1 MKRLLPLLL
10 LMSACTPHLQAPSV
24 AMPDRYIYSVP
35 SAEPLPDGGW
45 WLIFEDELL
54 DSLQR
59 RALAQN
65 RDLQVALSRIRE
77 AHHSISTAR
86 ASLLPALG
94 VEFEAESARQPL
106 TGTNNEFLL
115 SPTVAWQT
123 PLLGWNYPTQ
133 QARAEYM
140 ASEWAY
146 RATMLTLTHSVA
158 TTYFTLIEANEQLAI
173 SRQSLRLREQS
184 LALIDSMVHYGFS
197 SGMDREQARSM
208 VSEAAADVEQY
219 TMLLSRAQLSLSTLL
234 GDVPQAVAD
243 KLYILPTLPRGVPTN
258 LPSELLTHRPD
269 LMEAHYNV
277 EAAAAKV
284 GIARS
289 ARFPSLSLTG
299 QGGLFGK
306 DVKDVFTEG
315 DWAWSLTGSIAQP
328 LFAFGRRKRSEQI
341 AREEYRQAALQYEQA
356 VLQALEEVE
365 QALLSVATLRREA
378 EHYARYVEQNE
389 RIASLQQA
397 LYERGMSNYLD
408 VISTQQTWY
417 ASQLQYV
424 EILMQQYQ
432 AVADLVLAV
441 GDGWQEGEQK

>member
-1 MKRLLPLLL
+1 MKRLFLL
-10 LMSACTPHLQAPSV
+10 LMLLAVACTPHLQAPSIV
-24 AMPDRYIYSVP
+24 MPDNYIYSVP
-35 SAEPLPDGGW
+35 SAEPLPDEGW
-45 WLIFEDELL
+45 WLIFEDERL

-59 RALAQN
+59 HALAHN
-65 RDLQVALSRIRE
+65 RDLQVALSRVTA
-77 AHHSISTAR
+77 AHHAISTAR
-86 ASLLPALG
+86 ATLLPSFG

-106 TGTNNEFLL
+106 TGTTNEFVL

-123 PLLGWNYPTQ
+123 PLFGWGYTTR
-133 QARAEYM
+133 QAREEYM
-140 ASEWAY
+140 ATEWAY

-158 TTYFTLIEANEQLAI
+158 TTYFTLIEAKERLSI

-184 LALIDSMVHYGFS
+184 LALIDSMARYGFS

-208 VSEAAADVEQY
+208 VSEASADVEQY
-219 TMLLSRAQLSLSTLL
+219 TMLLGQAQLSLSTLL
-234 GDVPQAVAD
+234 GENPQPATD
-243 KLYILPTLPRGVPTN
+243 TIYTLPTLPRGVPTN

-277 EAAAAKV
+277 MAAASKV

-289 ARFPSLSLTG
+289 ARFPSISLTG

-306 DVKDVFTEG
+306 DVKAVFTEG
-315 DWAWSLTGSIAQP
+315 EWTWSLTGSVAQP
-328 LFAFGRRKRSEQI
+328 LFAFGRLKRSEQI
-341 AREEYRQAALQYEQA
+341 AREEYRQTVLQYEQA

-365 QALLSVATLRREA
+365 RALLSVATLRREA

-424 EILMQQYQ
+424 EILMEQYQ

-441 GDGWQEGEQK
+441 GDGWQEGL

>member
-1 MKRLLPLLL
+1 MKRLFLLL
-10 LMSACTPHLQAPSV
+10 ILLSVACMPHLQAPSV
-24 AMPDRYIYSVP
+24 AMPESYIYNVP
-35 SAEPLPDGGW
+35 SAEALPDGGW
-45 WLIFEDELL
+45 WLIFEDERL

-59 RALAQN
+59 RALAHN
-65 RDLQVALSRIRE
+65 RNLQVALSHVAE
-77 AHHSISTAR
+77 AHYAISTAR
-86 ASLLPALG
+86 ATLLPSFG
-94 VEFEAESARQPL
+94 VEFEAESTRQPL
-106 TGTNNEFLL
+106 TGTTNEFLL

-123 PLLGWNYPTQ
+123 PLFGWGYTTR
-133 QARAEYM
+133 QAREEYM

-158 TTYFTLIEANEQLAI
+158 TTYFTIIKVQKQLAI

-184 LALIDSMVHYGFS
+184 LALIDSMARYGFS

-219 TMLLSRAQLSLSTLL
+219 SMLLGQAQLSLSTLL
-234 GDVPQAVAD
+234 GENPQPATD
-243 KLYILPTLPRGVPTN
+243 TIYTLPTLPCGVPTN

-277 EAAAAKV
+277 MAAASKV

-299 QGGLFGK
+299 QGGLIGK
-306 DVKDVFTEG
+306 DVKEVFTEG

-341 AREEYRQAALQYEQA
+341 AREEYRQTALQYEQA

-365 QALLSVATLRREA
+365 RALLSVATLRREA

-424 EILMQQYQ
+424 DILMQQYQ

-441 GDGWQEGEQK
+441 GDGWQEGL